1 MAGLTAEQIYDYFYN
16 QATGTGPLTTA
27 QSDLRQLAS
36 NYLDRAAATQRSLDK
51 IRACWQG
58 DASDLASQGLVP
70 IAEALLAHGEALTTA
85 QDGVSQQVDA
95 WHQTRNAIQQ
105 VPPQPVPQDLVK
117 AAGNGTLSGG
127 ALIPQGVTLMN
138 QVKAYDA
145 VSQANVDAYNTYS
158 GTTDNNTGRM
168 PPLNPLQ
175 PNTSAPLT
183 VAAASP
189 ATPSTEHASSG
200 SVATGHT
207 KRSTTSQT
215 SPAAAPAA
223 GPAPAAPSPAAPP
236 TVDITTTSGATA
248 PSASA
253 VTSPGSTST
262 AGVGPADDLPPYVP
276 GSISNILSGDAAEP
290 TFSGNPSPKP
300 GSGAGSAGSAGNAGT
315 GGGPRSGARA
325 VNEPTPAARRV
336 EAVAGEKAG
345 TAAAPGMVGGPG
357 AGKDEDTEHKRKY
370 KYGPGPEEY
379 QDKETVA
386 PDVIGESEAHRRARI
401 EAAELGETRL
411 DKEK

>member
-253 VTSPGSTST
+253 VTSPAVHRPPVSALRMTFRPMCPARSATSSAVTRPSQRSPATPVQSPVPERDPPVLPATPAPAVARAAAPVPSTNRRRRLAGWRQWPEKRPALPPHPAWWAGPARARTRTPNTSANTST
-262 AGVGPADDLPPYVP
+262 APA
-276 GSISNILSGDAAEP
+276 
-290 TFSGNPSPKP
+290 
-300 GSGAGSAGSAGNAGT
+300 
-315 GGGPRSGARA
+315 PRS
-325 VNEPTPAARRV
+325 
-336 EAVAGEKAG
+336 
-345 TAAAPGMVGGPG
+345 
-357 AGKDEDTEHKRKY
+357 
-370 KYGPGPEEY
+370 
-379 QDKETVA
+379 
-386 PDVIGESEAHRRARI
+386 
-401 EAAELGETRL
+401 TRTKKPSL
-411 DKEK
+411 PM